1 MKYNLTIMATKK
13 KSVRKNEPLIVS
25 LTNIRL
31 SRKSKAAIRKWEK
44 QQKKDG
50 KRLRSLCG
58 DTVFDIENGH
68 WSGPSKTYE
77 FIDIKTC
84 WEKEYHT
91 WFGIPKDVLVEIDCF
106 DTGILS
112 FEKGVYPKY
121 HD

>member
-1 MKYNLTIMATKK
+1 MTTKK
-13 KSVRKNEPLIVS
+13 KSVRKNEPLTVS
-25 LTNIRL
+25 LSNIRL

-77 FIDIKTC
+77 FIDLKTD
-84 WEKEYHT
+84 WEKAYYK
-91 WFGIPKDVLVEIDCF
+91 WFDIPKDVLIEIDCF

-121 HD
+121 HN